1 MRERHP
7 HDRFDNARTHSKR
20 VGAHRAAGALPRRH
34 WGWLV
39 AVLAVVVLVLGG
51 IVYIAVQNGKI
62 DFTAPTSSST
72 AQPSE
77 EPSDGASDNPDD
89 GGTDENGGDTGES
102 QAPPS
107 ETPTTGAV
115 DKTASIYVLNGTT
128 TTGLSAGAS
137 TRLNQAGWTQQINV
151 GNAKS
156 KSIRQSVVYYHDDAG
171 ESAARG
177 VAAALG
183 IQTVT
188 KSQEYAKNNAGGPAP
203 ANQVVAVLG
212 TDYSASR

>member
-72 AQPSE
+72 AQ
-77 EPSDGASDNPDD
+77 PSDGASDNPDD

-156 KSIRQSVVYYHDDAG
+156 KSIRQSVVYYHDNAG